1 MSLDPRTK
9 EKDILNDMLVS
20 IGKECDR
27 VKVSSENFAMVSLVT
42 ALVCLVYGMYAQSY
56 IFLFAFVAFGL
67 WNWLYN
73 VSLYHKQIA
82 DIIFFQFGCS
92 TSKPTKSDIDKWVY
106 SVLEGNSVLEGKGSE
121 YWNMCSELNIF
132 YESNFIKRPFKL
144 NIPTRIELEDAMK
157 LAHPEKQIFRICREA
172 SQKK

>member
-1 MSLDPRTK
+1 MSLDPKTK

-27 VKVSSENFAMVSLVT
+27 VKVSSENLAMVSLVT
-42 ALVCLVYGMYAQSY
+42 ALVCFVYGMYAQSY
-56 IFLFAFVAFGL
+56 IFLLTFVAGGL
-67 WNWLYN
+67 WNWLNN
-73 VSLYHKQIA
+73 VSLYHEEIA

-157 LAHPEKQIFRICREA
+157 LAHPENQTLSRWRKIR
-172 SQKK
+172 KK